1 MLAEK
6 RLENRILRI
15 SVSGPFFF
23 SFLLPEVS
31 LFYSSLGL
39 SPKNNT
45 QRSKWKLRGRATYYR
60 IKYTLVVDSPF
71 RFAARKRS
79 PSPPSPLPSA
89 VSCHE
94 TRAHCTESLWG
105 KVSDTVRD

>member
-15 SVSGPFFF
+15 SVSDPFFF

-45 QRSKWKLRGRATYYR
+45 QRSKWKLRGSGGGEQR
-60 IKYTLVVDSPF
+60 ITALN
-71 RFAARKRS
+71 
-79 PSPPSPLPSA
+79 
-89 VSCHE
+89 
-94 TRAHCTESLWG
+94 TR
-105 KVSDTVRD
+105 